1 MVGWAVRC
9 GGCSTSVLWHLLSS
23 EKEDGRCRL
32 PSRPNLS
39 LCRLAPSTYP
49 VWLDRGHEG
58 DHHRSPQFTDCV
70 RMVHFQRNVVSHVP
84 ASSMKE
90 VAEDLKAVF
99 KVGRQ
104 KIALTLAEEFV
115 GLYGR
120 RFSKAIC
127 LFEAA

>member
-1 MVGWAVRC
+1 MVGRAVRC

-58 DHHRSPQFTDCV
+58 DHHRGPQFTDCV
-70 RMVHFQRNVVSHVP
+70 RMVQAIRYLLSQHADYR
-84 ASSMKE
+84 
-90 VAEDLKAVF
+90 
-99 KVGRQ
+99 
-104 KIALTLAEEFV
+104 LTNSCARFPRLAER
-115 GLYGR
+115 G
-120 RFSKAIC
+120 S
-127 LFEAA
+127 

>member
-70 RMVHFQRNVVSHVP
+70 RMVQRQRCYQP
-84 ASSMKE
+84 DSSTNFS
-90 VAEDLKAVF
+90 VLPSSCS
-99 KVGRQ
+99 
-104 KIALTLAEEFV
+104 
-115 GLYGR
+115 R
-120 RFSKAIC
+120 RRRKLIC
-127 LFEAA
+127 YLLVKPL